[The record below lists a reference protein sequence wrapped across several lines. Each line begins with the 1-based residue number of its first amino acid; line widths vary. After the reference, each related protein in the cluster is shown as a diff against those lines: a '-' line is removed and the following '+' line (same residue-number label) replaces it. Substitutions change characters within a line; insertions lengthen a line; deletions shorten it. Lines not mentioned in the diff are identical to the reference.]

1 MQFNFFSFFKDF
13 TKPTETFM
21 AKINKLPNGRFGL
34 VDRGGIM
41 IADYARRRDAVR
53 GATRR
58 GLAIA

>member
-1 MQFNFFSFFKDF
+1 
-13 TKPTETFM
+13 M
-21 AKINKLPNGRFGL
+21 AKIAELSNGRFAL
-34 VDRGGIM
+34 VNRSGIM